1 MLVLASGPK
10 VRIHKGENMSLNT
23 TVLELKEIKKT
34 YIKNSFFHKQKTEVL
49 KGANLTVEKGQTLA
63 LIGPSGCG
71 KTTLLKIILGLEKQN
86 SGAVILFGNNT
97 SKTSKKELRKIL
109 SKIGVIFQ
117 DPYSALDPRQTIEQI
132 LSEPFIINKIPYT
145 RQILVKALKEVSLNE
160 HDLKKYPHQFSGGQR
175 QRINI
180 ARALILK
187 PQLIIADEPT
197 SALDVSV
204 QAQIINLLTK
214 MQKKYNFALL
224 FVSHNLALCKYL
236 CQNIVLVKQGI
247 LTEISGDEL

>member
-1 MLVLASGPK
+1 MAY
-10 VRIHKGENMSLNT
+10 N

-34 YIKNSFFHKQKTEVL
+34 YIKNSFLRKQKTEVL
-49 KGANLTVEKGQTLA
+49 RGATLTLQEGQTLA

-71 KTTLLKIILGLEKQN
+71 KTTLLKIILGLEKQD
-86 SGAVILFGNNT
+86 SGTVKLLNKDISQINKREF
-97 SKTSKKELRKIL
+97 RKVL
-109 SKIGVIFQ
+109 SNVGVIFQ

-132 LSEPFIINKIPYT
+132 LSEPFIINKIPFT
-145 RQILVKALKEVSLNE
+145 KQTLIKALNEVSLRE
-160 HDLKKYPHQFSGGQR
+160 FDLKKYPHQFSGGQR

-187 PQLIIADEPT
+187 PKLIIADEPT

-204 QAQIINLLTK
+204 QAQIVNLLTK
-214 MQKKYNFALL
+214 MQKKYDFALL

>member
-1 MLVLASGPK
+1 MPS
-10 VRIHKGENMSLNT
+10 N

-34 YIKNSFFHKQKTEVL
+34 YVKNSFLHKQKTEVL
-49 KGANLTVEKGQTLA
+49 KGVNLTLQRGKTVA

-71 KTTLLKIILGLEKQN
+71 KTTLLKIILGLEKQD
-86 SGAVILFGNNT
+86 SGTVTLLGKDT
-97 SKTSKKELRKIL
+97 TKTPKKELRKVL

-132 LSEPFIINKIPYT
+132 LSEPFVINKIPYT
-145 RQILVKALKEVSLNE
+145 KQTLIQALKEVSLGE
-160 HDLKKYPHQFSGGQR
+160 FDLKKYPHQFSGGQR

-187 PQLIIADEPT
+187 PELIVADEPT

-204 QAQIINLLTK
+204 QAQIVNLLTK

-236 CQNIVLVKQGI
+236 CQNIVLIEQGI
-247 LTEISGDEL
+247 LTEVSGDKL

>member
-1 MLVLASGPK
+1 MAC
-10 VRIHKGENMSLNT
+10 N
-23 TVLELKEIKKT
+23 TVLELREIKKT
-34 YIKNSFFHKQKTEVL
+34 YLKDSLLHKQKIEVL
-49 KGANLTVEKGQTLA
+49 KGANLTLQQGRTLA

-71 KTTLLKIILGLEKQN
+71 KTTLLKIILGLEKQD
-86 SGAVILFGNNT
+86 SGVIKLFGKDT
-97 SKTSKKELRKIL
+97 LQTPKKELRKAM

-132 LSEPFIINKIPYT
+132 LSEPFIINKRPYT
-145 RQILVKALKEVSLNE
+145 KQTLIHALKEVSLSE
-160 HDLKKYPHQFSGGQR
+160 FDLKKYPHQFSGGQR

-187 PQLIIADEPT
+187 PELIIADEPT

-204 QAQIINLLTK
+204 QAQIVNLLTR

-224 FVSHNLALCKYL
+224 FISHNLALCKYL
-236 CQNIVLVKQGI
+236 CQNIVSVKQGI
-247 LTEISGDEL
+247 LTEKSGDEL

>member
-1 MLVLASGPK
+1 MP
-10 VRIHKGENMSLNT
+10 N
-23 TVLELKEIKKT
+23 TVLELKDIKKT
-34 YIKNSFFHKQKTEVL
+34 YIKNSLFKKHKTEVL
-49 KGANLTVEKGQTLA
+49 KGANLTLQQGKTLA

-71 KTTLLKIILGLEKQN
+71 KTTLLKIILGLEKQD
-86 SGAVILFGNNT
+86 SGTVKLLGRDT
-97 SKTSKKELRKIL
+97 SEITKKELRQVL
-109 SKIGVIFQ
+109 SNIGVIFQ

-132 LSEPFIINKIPYT
+132 LSEPFIISKKPYNKQTLINS
-145 RQILVKALKEVSLNE
+145 LNEVSLRE
-160 HDLKKYPHQFSGGQR
+160 TDLKKYPHQFSGGQR

-187 PQLIIADEPT
+187 PKLIVADEPT

-214 MQKKYNFALL
+214 MQKKYKFALL

-236 CQNIVLVKQGI
+236 CQNIVLVKQGRLI
-247 LTEISGDEL
+247 EVSGDEL

>member
-1 MLVLASGPK
+1 MDY
-10 VRIHKGENMSLNT
+10 NT
-23 TVLELKEIKKT
+23 PVLELREIKKT
-34 YIKNSFFHKQKTEVL
+34 YIKNSFLNKQKTEVL
-49 KGANLTVEKGQTLA
+49 KGANLTLQQGKTCA

-71 KTTLLKIILGLEKQN
+71 KTTLLKIILGLEKQD
-86 SGAVILFGNNT
+86 SGTVKLLGKDTGQIT
-97 SKTSKKELRKIL
+97 KKEFRQIL
-109 SKIGVIFQ
+109 ANIGVIFQ
-117 DPYSALDPRQTIEQI
+117 DPYSALDPRQTVEQI
-132 LSEPFIINKIPYT
+132 LAEPFIINKKPYDK
-145 RQILVKALKEVSLNE
+145 QNLIHALEEVSLSDF
-160 HDLKKYPHQFSGGQR
+160 DLKKYPHQFSGGQR

-187 PQLIIADEPT
+187 PKLIIADEPT

-204 QAQIINLLTK
+204 QAQIVNLLTK

-224 FVSHNLALCKYL
+224 FISHNLALCKYL

>member
-1 MLVLASGPK
+1 MVY
-10 VRIHKGENMSLNT
+10 N

-34 YIKNSFFHKQKTEVL
+34 YIKNSFLREQKTEVL
-49 KGANLTVEKGQTLA
+49 KGANLTLQEGKTTA

-71 KTTLLKIILGLEKQN
+71 KTTLLKIILGLEKQD
-86 SGAVILFGNNT
+86 SGTVKLLGKDISQIN
-97 SKTSKKELRKIL
+97 KKEFRSVL
-109 SKIGVIFQ
+109 SNIGVIFQ

-132 LSEPFIINKIPYT
+132 LSEPFIINRIPFT
-145 RQILVKALKEVSLNE
+145 KQTLIKALNEVALSE
-160 HDLKKYPHQFSGGQR
+160 YDLRKYPHQFSGGQR

-187 PQLIIADEPT
+187 PKLIIADEPT

-204 QAQIINLLTK
+204 QAQIVNLLTK
-214 MQKKYNFALL
+214 MQRKYNFALL

-236 CQNIVLVKQGI
+236 CQNIVSVKQGI

>member
-1 MLVLASGPK
+1 MDF
-10 VRIHKGENMSLNT
+10 NT
-23 TVLELKEIKKT
+23 PVLELREIKKT
-34 YIKNSFFHKQKTEVL
+34 YIKNSFLHKQKTEVL
-49 KGANLTVEKGQTLA
+49 KGANLTLKRGRTCA

-71 KTTLLKIILGLEKQN
+71 KTTLLKIILGLEKQD
-86 SGAVILFGNNT
+86 SGTVKLLGKDISL
-97 SKTSKKELRKIL
+97 TSKKEFRQIL
-109 SKIGVIFQ
+109 SNIGVIFQ

-132 LSEPFIINKIPYT
+132 LSEPFIINKKPYDKQVLIQSLT
-145 RQILVKALKEVSLNE
+145 EVSLSE
-160 HDLKKYPHQFSGGQR
+160 FDLKKYPHRFSGGQR

-187 PQLIIADEPT
+187 PKLIIADEPT

-204 QAQIINLLTK
+204 QAQIVNLLTR

-236 CQNIVLVKQGI
+236 CQNIVLVKQNI

>member
-1 MLVLASGPK
+1 M
-10 VRIHKGENMSLNT
+10 EYNT
-23 TVLELKEIKKT
+23 SVLELKEIKKT
-34 YIKNSFFHKQKTEVL
+34 YVKNSFLRKQKTEVL
-49 KGANLTVEKGQTLA
+49 KGANLILKEGETLA

-86 SGAVILFGNNT
+86 SGTVILLGKNT
-97 SKTSKKELRKIL
+97 SQVSKKELRKAL

-117 DPYSALDPRQTIEQI
+117 DPYSALDPRQTVEQI

-145 RQILVKALKEVSLNE
+145 RQILAKALKEVSLNE
-160 HDLKKYPHQFSGGQR
+160 YDLRKYPHQFSGGQR

-204 QAQIINLLTK
+204 QAQIVNLLIK

-224 FVSHNLALCKYL
+224 FISHNLALCKYL
-236 CQNIVLVKQGI
+236 CQNIVSVRQGI

>member
-1 MLVLASGPK
+1 MPS
-10 VRIHKGENMSLNT
+10 N
-23 TVLELKEIKKT
+23 TVLELREIKKT
-34 YIKNSFFHKQKTEVL
+34 YVKNSFLRKQKTEVL
-49 KGANLTVEKGQTLA
+49 KGANLTLKEGRTLA

-71 KTTLLKIILGLEKQN
+71 KTTLLKIILGLEKQD
-86 SGAVILFGNNT
+86 SGTIKIFGEDV
-97 SKTSKKELRKIL
+97 SKTGKKDFRKIL
-109 SKIGVIFQ
+109 ANIGVIFQ

-132 LSEPFIINKIPYT
+132 LSEPFIINKKPYT
-145 RQILVKALKEVSLNE
+145 KQILIQALKEVSLGE

-187 PQLIIADEPT
+187 PKLIIADEPT

-204 QAQIINLLTK
+204 QAQIVNLLTK
-214 MQKKYNFALL
+214 MQKKYKFALL
-224 FVSHNLALCKYL
+224 FISHNLALCKYL

-247 LTEISGDEL
+247 LTEVSGEEL